1 MEVTNIQVKLRS
13 EEKLKGFVDVTFDD
27 CFVVRGC
34 RIIQSSTG
42 YFVAM
47 PSQKKAD
54 GTHRDI
60 AHRINAVMRQRIED
74 SVIKAYVTELRSRGE
89 MQLTGG
95 EAVAQQ
101 ASGSERATRLSPQE
115 EMRGDS
121 QGMEQG

>member
-1 MEVTNIQVKLRS
+1 MEITNIQLKLRN
-13 EEKLKGFVDVTFDD
+13 EEKLKGFVNVTFDD

-34 RIIQSSTG
+34 RIIQGSEG

-47 PSQKKAD
+47 PSQKTAD

-60 AHRINAVMRQRIED
+60 AHPINAAMRQRIED
-74 SVIKAYVTELRSRGE
+74 SVIKAYVTELRSRGD
-89 MQLTGG
+89 MQLIGG

-101 ASGSERATRLSPQE
+101 VSGSERAPRLAPQE

-121 QGMEQG
+121 QGMGQG